1 MDKREELIS
10 IATELFSERGF
21 ESTPLSL
28 ICDKANVSKGLISH
42 HFKSKNGLLREIFLK
57 TTTTIIEINNVD
69 KSRSTAKE
77 QLRELLESFFLQ
89 LESDKM
95 HFQFNLNIIAHP
107 YTRAILSDLI
117 KERSELILES
127 VQKIFTQIDPET
139 SLIMSHM
146 LIAELDGISLNYLAI
161 YEDFP
166 LHEIKTLF
174 IKKYI

>member
-10 IATELFSERGF
+10 IATKLFSERGF
-21 ESTPLSL
+21 ENTPLSL
-28 ICDKANVSKGLISH
+28 ICEKANVSKGLISH
-42 HFKSKNGLLREIFLK
+42 HFKSKNGLLREIFIK
-57 TTTTIIEINNVD
+57 TTTTIIEINNLD

-95 HFQFNLNIIAHP
+95 LFQFNLNIIAHP

-139 SLIMSHM
+139 SIIMSHM

-174 IKKYI
+174 IKKYT